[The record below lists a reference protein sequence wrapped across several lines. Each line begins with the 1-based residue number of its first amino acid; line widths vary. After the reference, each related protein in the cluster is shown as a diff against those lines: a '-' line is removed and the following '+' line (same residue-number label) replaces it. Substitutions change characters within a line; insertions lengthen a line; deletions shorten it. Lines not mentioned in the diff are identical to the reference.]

1 MLLALR
7 LRDFVIVDT
16 LDIDVGPGFTV
27 LTGET
32 GAGKSILIDALQLAL
47 GGRSDA
53 GVVRQGSARA
63 DIVAEFATPEG
74 LEDWLA
80 EHDLAGDPGTVMLR
94 RIVEADG
101 RSRALVNGHPATVA
115 QLRELGERLIDVH
128 GQHAAQSMLRAG
140 GQRALLDGYAQHPA
154 LLAEVARDF
163 NAWRLAQAR
172 AEQAVTAAG
181 ELDRE
186 RERLAWQVAE
196 LEQLG
201 LAPGEWAALNEEQK
215 RLAHAAALLEGARG
229 ATDALTDSDDATVSR
244 LRAVLQRLRA
254 LAGIDGRLEPAVY
267 LLDSACIQAD
277 EAAAALAA
285 YADRIDL
292 DPERLAQVEQ
302 RIGQAFALARRLRIA
317 PEALADTLA
326 ASRARL
332 AELDATAN
340 PDASAAAE
348 RLARQQRD
356 ASAARLSAARRQAAD
371 RLQSGVSAHLG
382 PLGMAGARFAIAL
395 EPTEASAAGTERVEF
410 QVATH
415 AGAALRPLARVA
427 SGGEL
432 SRIGLAIAV
441 TAAQAN
447 PVPVLIFDEADAGV
461 GGAVGEA
468 IGALMRALGATR
480 QVLCVTHLPQVAAR
494 AHQHLAVGKALC
506 NGVALSRI
514 ARLDRPAR
522 IEELARMLAGS
533 EITATSRKH
542 ARELLAGS

>member
-7 LRDFVIVDT
+7 LRDFVIVDA
-16 LDIDVGPGFTV
+16 LDIDFGPGFTV

-47 GGRSDA
+47 GGRGDA

-63 DIVAEFATPEG
+63 DIVAEFAAPEG
-74 LEDWLA
+74 LDAWLA
-80 EHDLAGDPGTVMLR
+80 ERALAGDPGTVMLR
-94 RIVEADG
+94 RIVETDG

-115 QLRELGERLIDVH
+115 QLREIGERLIDVH
-128 GQHAAQSMLRAG
+128 GQHAAQSMLRPG

-154 LLAEVARDF
+154 LLAEVAHDF
-163 NAWRLAQAR
+163 NAWRLAHAR
-172 AEQAVTAAG
+172 VEQAAAAAG

-196 LEQLG
+196 LDQLG
-201 LAPGEWAALNEEQK
+201 LAPGEWATLNEEQK
-215 RLAHAAALLEGARG
+215 RLAHAAALLEGARS

-244 LRAVLQRLRA
+244 LRAVLQRLRT
-254 LAGIDGRLEPAVY
+254 LAGIDARLGPAVE

-317 PEALADTLA
+317 PEALADTLT

-332 AELDATAN
+332 AELDAAAN

-382 PLGMAGARFAIAL
+382 PLGMTGARFAIAL
-395 EPTEASAAGTERVEF
+395 DPTEASAAGNERVEF

-441 TAAQAN
+441 SAAQAN

-468 IGALMRALGATR
+468 IGELMRALGATR

-494 AHQHLAVGKALC
+494 AHQHLAVGKELRD
-506 NGVALSRI
+506 GVALSRI

>member
-7 LRDFVIVDT
+7 LRDFVIVDA
-16 LDIDVGPGFTV
+16 LDIDFGPGFTV

-47 GGRSDA
+47 GGRGDA
-53 GVVRQGSARA
+53 GVVRQGSPRA

-74 LEDWLA
+74 LDAWLA
-80 EHDLAGDPGTVMLR
+80 ERALAGDPGAVMLR

-115 QLRELGERLIDVH
+115 QLREIGERLIDVH
-128 GQHAAQSMLRAG
+128 GQHAAQSMLRPG

-163 NAWRLAQAR
+163 NAWRQAQAR
-172 AEQAVTAAG
+172 VEQARAAAG

-186 RERLAWQVAE
+186 RERLAWQIAE
-196 LEQLG
+196 LEQLE
-201 LAPGEWAALNEEQK
+201 LAPGEWAALNDEQK

-229 ATDALTDSDDATVSR
+229 GVDALADSDDAAASR
-244 LRAVLQRLRA
+244 LRSVLQRLRA
-254 LAGIDGRLEPAVY
+254 LAGIDARLQPAVE
-267 LLDSACIQAD
+267 LLESACIQAD
-277 EAAAALAA
+277 EAAAALAD

-292 DPERLAQVEQ
+292 DPDRLAQVEQ

-317 PEALADTLA
+317 PESLADALVA
-326 ASRARL
+326 ARARL
-332 AELDATAN
+332 AELDEAAN
-340 PDASAAAE
+340 PEASAAAE

-356 ASAARLSAARRQAAD
+356 ASAAQLTAARREAAD

-382 PLGMAGARFAIAL
+382 PLGMAGARFAITL
-395 EPTEASAAGTERVEF
+395 EPTDASATGAERVEF

-468 IGALMRALGATR
+468 IGELMRALGATR

-494 AHQHLAVGKALC
+494 AHQHLAVGKALRD
-506 NGVALSRI
+506 GVALSRI

-522 IEELARMLAGS
+522 IEELARMLAGA

>member
-254 LAGIDGRLEPAVY
+254 LAGIDGRLEPAVD